1 MFVGWL
7 CCFVVVLSGVSFVPL
22 WSVLLNS
29 VNMAYVMLW
38 LSKAEFKAIVRA
50 NGGCIT
56 PADLEALWESA
67 YTILTLVDASRVRC
81 HESWG
86 NQIQMAL
93 HIS

>member
-56 PADLEALWESA
+56 PADLESLWDCA
-67 YTILTLVDASRVRC
+67 FTTLQLLDVSRVRR
-81 HESWG
+81 HPSWG